1 MDKNGVSLIG
11 NEDMDNIKVW
21 VSNTTPI
28 PVTFSESGSKESKK
42 KSRILPG
49 INASTF
55 ASLTTL
61 EDIIP
66 NGFML
71 LHNDLQLLIEKLS
84 KSKGGGFGT
93 ALSAGTIGGVVGSAA
108 SGLISGLF
116 SGLGDKSKDHLAQI
130 ADELNM
136 DLTADDFRGIP
147 EVEQVQKESFINYL
161 KVYYME
167 QTASMAGKA
176 VGSFA
181 SSAVTTFIEDT
192 LGKLWSVFDK
202 DKEPELPGK
211 LESIAIELDKDLTLE
226 YVSSDSELM
235 EQVRTEQ
242 KKAVLNYIKLYYA
255 EQVAGMAGE
264 TAGSFIGGIFKGAFS
279 GLIEGTIGTL
289 VNIFTGKKEEP
300 ESLAKIAEELTSQ
313 IKASDYVSN
322 EEVLEVQKNAVVNY
336 LKVYYAAQ
344 VSELATDTIGSTI
357 SGAISSTITGLI
369 TGVID
374 GVFGIFGG
382 DDKEQSSK
390 LGEIAE
396 ELTANMKSSDY
407 INDDEVKAAQK
418 SAVVSYLKLYYA
430 SQVAEL
436 GAEGAGTT
444 IGTAIST
451 TITTAAKGIINGIFS
466 IFGGEKEAESSV
478 QTSKLQSIVRIL
490 DNNLKA
496 EDYVDDSAILDI
508 QKQAIISYVKLYYDL
523 QIEELENDNKNW
535 LGDALGK
542 LGEGIGNFFSGLF
555 DKKES
560 SPFMNAIQDI
570 INIDSSKFKNMPEI
584 DSVIKN
590 HLIEA
595 VSAVLDEQ
603 NEAILDWFSGDVDGD
618 TEDALNKFRKA
629 YNAAFTS
636 SIGSIDMSNLFES
649 GQSNRDSNISSIK
662 DKITYTNIKLQNILN
677 AVNELNSKLPAV
689 TVVPVPTSSQNED
702 LDLLEG

>member
-71 LHNDLQLLIEKLS
+71 LHNDLQLIIENLS

-93 ALSAGTIGGVVGSAA
+93 ALSAGAIGGVVGSAA

-116 SGLGDKSKDHLAQI
+116 SGLGDKSKDRLAQI
-130 ADELNM
+130 AEELNM

-147 EVEQVQKESFINYL
+147 EVERVQKESFINYL
-161 KVYYME
+161 KMYYME
-167 QTASMAGKA
+167 QIAAMAGQA

-181 SSAVTTFIEDT
+181 SSAVITFFEDT
-192 LGKLWSVFDK
+192 LNALFGAFNK

-242 KKAVLNYIKLYYA
+242 KKAVLNYIKVYYA
-255 EQVAGMAGE
+255 EQVAGMAGK
-264 TAGSFIGGIFKGAFS
+264 TAGSFVGGIFS

-289 VNIFTGKKEEP
+289 VNIFTGRKEEAT
-300 ESLAKIAEELTSQ
+300 SLAKIAEELTNS
-313 IKASDYVSN
+313 INVSDYASN
-322 EEVLEVQKNAVVNY
+322 EEVLEVQKNAIVNY

-344 VSELATDTIGSTI
+344 ISELTTDTIGSTI
-357 SGAISSTITGLI
+357 SGALSSTITGLI
-369 TGVID
+369 SGVIG
-374 GVFGIFGG
+374 GVFGIFTGN
-382 DDKEQSSK
+382 DKEQSSK

-407 INDDEVKAAQK
+407 INDDGVKEAQRN
-418 SAVVSYLKLYYA
+418 AVVSYLKVYYA

-436 GAEGAGTT
+436 GAEGVGST

-466 IFGGEKEAESSV
+466 IFGGEKEAESST
-478 QTSKLQSIVRIL
+478 QTSKLQDIVKDL

-523 QIEELENDNKNW
+523 QIDELENDNKNW

-542 LGEGIGNFFSGLF
+542 LGEGIGNFFSSLF
-555 DKKES
+555 GKKES
-560 SPFMNAIQDI
+560 SPFMNAVQDI

-584 DSVIKN
+584 DSVIKD

-595 VSAVLDEQ
+595 VSAVLNEQ
-603 NEAILDWFSGDVDGD
+603 NDAILNWFSGDVDEG
-618 TEDALNKFRKA
+618 TKNSLKGFRKA

-636 SIGSIDMSNLFES
+636 SVGSIDMSNLFGG
-649 GQSNRDSNISSIK
+649 GQSNKDSNVISIK
-662 DKITYTNIKLQNILN
+662 DKVTTINIRLLNILN
-677 AVNELNSKLPAV
+677 AINELNAKLPAV
-689 TVVPVPTSSQNED
+689 TVVPVPAGSQNED

>member
-28 PVTFSESGSKESKK
+28 PVTFSDSGSKESKK

-71 LHNDLQLLIEKLS
+71 LHNDLQLLIENLS

-93 ALSAGTIGGVVGSAA
+93 ALSAGAIGGVVGSAA

-116 SGLGDKSKDHLAQI
+116 SGLGDKSKDRLAQI
-130 ADELNM
+130 AEELNM

-161 KVYYME
+161 KMYYME
-167 QTASMAGKA
+167 QIVAMAGQA

-181 SSAVTTFIEDT
+181 SSAVITFFEDT
-192 LGKLWSVFDK
+192 LNALFGAFNK

-242 KKAVLNYIKLYYA
+242 KKAVLNYIKVYYA
-255 EQVAGMAGE
+255 EQVAGMAGK
-264 TAGSFIGGIFKGAFS
+264 TAGSFVGGIFS

-289 VNIFTGKKEEP
+289 VNIFTGRKEEP
-300 ESLAKIAEELTSQ
+300 ESLAKIAEELTNS
-313 IKASDYVSN
+313 IKVSDYVSN
-322 EEVLEVQKNAVVNY
+322 EEVLEVQKNAIVNY

-344 VSELATDTIGSTI
+344 IAELTTDTIGSTI
-357 SGAISSTITGLI
+357 SGALSSTITGLI
-369 TGVID
+369 SGVIG
-374 GVFGIFGG
+374 GVFGIFAGN
-382 DDKEQSSK
+382 DKEQSSK

-407 INDDEVKAAQK
+407 INDDEVKEAQRN
-418 SAVVSYLKLYYA
+418 AVVSYLKVYYA

-436 GAEGAGTT
+436 GAEGVGTT

-451 TITTAAKGIINGIFS
+451 TITTAAKGIISGIFS
-466 IFGGEKEAESSV
+466 IFGGEKEAESST
-478 QTSKLQSIVRIL
+478 QTSKLQDIVKSL

-496 EDYVDDSAILDI
+496 EDYADDSAILDI

-523 QIEELENDNKNW
+523 QIDELENDNKNW

-555 DKKES
+555 GKKES
-560 SPFMNAIQDI
+560 SPFMNAVQDI

-584 DSVIKN
+584 DSVIKD

-595 VSAVLDEQ
+595 VSAVLNEQ
-603 NEAILDWFSGDVDGD
+603 NEAILNWFSGDVDESTKD
-618 TEDALNKFRKA
+618 SLKDFRKA

-636 SIGSIDMSNLFES
+636 SVGSIDMSNLF
-649 GQSNRDSNISSIK
+649 GGAQSNKDSNVSSIK
-662 DKITYTNIKLQNILN
+662 DKVTTINIRLLNILN
-677 AVNELNSKLPAV
+677 AINELNAKLPAV
-689 TVVPVPTSSQNED
+689 TVVPVPASSQNED

>member
-28 PVTFSESGSKESKK
+28 PVTFSDSGSKESKK

-71 LHNDLQLLIEKLS
+71 LHNDLQLLIENLS

-93 ALSAGTIGGVVGSAA
+93 ALSAGAIGGVVGSAA

-161 KVYYME
+161 KMYYME
-167 QTASMAGKA
+167 QIAAMAGQA

-181 SSAVTTFIEDT
+181 SSAVITFFEDT
-192 LGKLWSVFDK
+192 LNALFGAFNK

-242 KKAVLNYIKLYYA
+242 KKAVLNYIKVYYA
-255 EQVAGMAGE
+255 EQVAGMAGK
-264 TAGSFIGGIFKGAFS
+264 TAGSFVGGIFS

-289 VNIFTGKKEEP
+289 VDIFTGRKEEAT
-300 ESLAKIAEELTSQ
+300 SLAKIAEELTNS
-313 IKASDYVSN
+313 IKVSDYASN
-322 EEVLEVQKNAVVNY
+322 EEVLEVQKNAIVNY

-344 VSELATDTIGSTI
+344 ISELTADTIGSTI
-357 SGAISSTITGLI
+357 SGALSSTITGLI
-369 TGVID
+369 SGVIG
-374 GVFGIFGG
+374 GVFGIFAGN
-382 DDKEQSSK
+382 DKEQSSK

-407 INDDEVKAAQK
+407 INDDGVKEAQRN
-418 SAVVSYLKLYYA
+418 AVVSYLKVYYA

-436 GAEGAGTT
+436 GAEGVGST

-466 IFGGEKEAESSV
+466 IFGGEKEAESST
-478 QTSKLQSIVRIL
+478 QTSKLQDIVKSL

-523 QIEELENDNKNW
+523 QIDELENDNKNW

-555 DKKES
+555 GKKES
-560 SPFMNAIQDI
+560 SPFMNAVQDI

-584 DSVIKN
+584 NSVIKN

-595 VSAVLDEQ
+595 ISAVLNEQ
-603 NEAILDWFSGDVDGD
+603 NEAILNWFSGDVDESTKD
-618 TEDALNKFRKA
+618 SLKDFRKA

-636 SIGSIDMSNLFES
+636 SIGSVDMSNLFGG
-649 GQSNRDSNISSIK
+649 GQSNKDSNVISIK
-662 DKITYTNIKLQNILN
+662 DKVTTINIRLLNILN
-677 AVNELNSKLPAV
+677 AINELNAKLPAV
-689 TVVPVPTSSQNED
+689 TVVPVPAGSQNED

>member
-28 PVTFSESGSKESKK
+28 PVTFSDSGSKESKK

-71 LHNDLQLLIEKLS
+71 LHNDLQLIIENLS
-84 KSKGGGFGT
+84 KSKGVGFGT
-93 ALSAGTIGGVVGSAA
+93 ALSAGAIGGVVGSAA

-116 SGLGDKSKDHLAQI
+116 SGLGDKSKDRLAQI
-130 ADELNM
+130 AEELNM

-161 KVYYME
+161 KMYYME
-167 QTASMAGKA
+167 QIAAMAGQA

-181 SSAVTTFIEDT
+181 SSAVITFFEDT
-192 LGKLWSVFDK
+192 LNALFGAFNK

-242 KKAVLNYIKLYYA
+242 KKAVLNYIKVYYA
-255 EQVAGMAGE
+255 EQVAGMAGK
-264 TAGSFIGGIFKGAFS
+264 TAGSFVGGIFS

-289 VNIFTGKKEEP
+289 VNIFTGRKEEAT
-300 ESLAKIAEELTSQ
+300 SLAKIAEELTNSIQ
-313 IKASDYVSN
+313 VADYASN
-322 EEVLEVQKNAVVNY
+322 EEVLEVQKNAIVNY

-344 VSELATDTIGSTI
+344 ISELTTDTIGSTI
-357 SGAISSTITGLI
+357 SGALSSTITGLI
-369 TGVID
+369 SGVIG
-374 GVFGIFGG
+374 GVFGIFTGN
-382 DDKEQSSK
+382 DEEQSSK

-407 INDDEVKAAQK
+407 INDDGVKEAQRN
-418 SAVVSYLKLYYA
+418 AVVSYLKVYYA

-436 GAEGAGTT
+436 GAEGVGTT

-451 TITTAAKGIINGIFS
+451 TITTAAKGIISGIFS
-466 IFGGEKEAESSV
+466 IFGGEKEAESST
-478 QTSKLQSIVRIL
+478 QTSKLQDIVKSL

-523 QIEELENDNKNW
+523 QIDELENDNKNW

-555 DKKES
+555 GKKES
-560 SPFMNAIQDI
+560 SPFMNAVQDI

-584 DSVIKN
+584 DSVIKD

-595 VSAVLDEQ
+595 VSAVLNEQ
-603 NEAILDWFSGDVDGD
+603 NEAILNWFSGDVDEGTKNSLKD
-618 TEDALNKFRKA
+618 FRKA

-636 SIGSIDMSNLFES
+636 SVGSIDMSNLF
-649 GQSNRDSNISSIK
+649 GGAQSNKDSNVSSIK
-662 DKITYTNIKLQNILN
+662 DKVTTINIRLLNILN
-677 AVNELNSKLPAV
+677 AINELNAKLPAV
-689 TVVPVPTSSQNED
+689 TVVPVPAGSQNED

>member
-71 LHNDLQLLIEKLS
+71 LHNDLQLLIENLS

-93 ALSAGTIGGVVGSAA
+93 ALSAGAIGGVVGSAA

-116 SGLGDKSKDHLAQI
+116 SGLGDKSKDRLAQI
-130 ADELNM
+130 AEELNM

-161 KVYYME
+161 KMYYME
-167 QTASMAGKA
+167 QIAAMAGQA

-181 SSAVTTFIEDT
+181 SSAVITFFEDT
-192 LGKLWSVFDK
+192 LNALFGAFNK

-242 KKAVLNYIKLYYA
+242 KKAVLNYIKVYYA
-255 EQVAGMAGE
+255 EQVAGMAGK
-264 TAGSFIGGIFKGAFS
+264 TAGSFVGGIFS

-289 VNIFTGKKEEP
+289 VNIFTGRKEEAT
-300 ESLAKIAEELTSQ
+300 SLANIAEELTNSIQ
-313 IKASDYVSN
+313 VADYASN
-322 EEVLEVQKNAVVNY
+322 EEVLEVQKNAIVNY
-336 LKVYYAAQ
+336 LKVYYASQ
-344 VSELATDTIGSTI
+344 ISELTTDTIGSTI
-357 SGAISSTITGLI
+357 SGALSSTITGLI
-369 TGVID
+369 SGVIG
-374 GVFGIFGG
+374 GVFGIFTGN
-382 DDKEQSSK
+382 DKEQSSK

-407 INDDEVKAAQK
+407 INDDGVKEAQRN
-418 SAVVSYLKLYYA
+418 AVVSYLKVYYA

-436 GAEGAGTT
+436 GAEGVGTT

-466 IFGGEKEAESSV
+466 IFGGEKEAESST
-478 QTSKLQSIVRIL
+478 QTSKLQDIVKSL

-496 EDYVDDSAILDI
+496 EDYADDSAILDI

-523 QIEELENDNKNW
+523 QIDELENDNKNW

-555 DKKES
+555 GKKES
-560 SPFMNAIQDI
+560 SPFMNAVQDI

-584 DSVIKN
+584 DSVIKD

-595 VSAVLDEQ
+595 VSAVLNEQ
-603 NEAILDWFSGDVDGD
+603 NEAILNWFSGDVDESTKD
-618 TEDALNKFRKA
+618 SLKDFRKA

-636 SIGSIDMSNLFES
+636 SVGSIDMSNLFGG
-649 GQSNRDSNISSIK
+649 GQSNKDSNVISIK
-662 DKITYTNIKLQNILN
+662 DKVTTINIRLLNILN
-677 AVNELNSKLPAV
+677 AINELNAKLPAV
-689 TVVPVPTSSQNED
+689 TVVPVPAGSQNED

>member
-28 PVTFSESGSKESKK
+28 PVTFSDTGSKESKK

-61 EDIIP
+61 EEIIP

-71 LHNDLQLLIEKLS
+71 LHNDLQLIIENLS
-84 KSKGGGFGT
+84 KSKSGGFGT
-93 ALSAGTIGGVVGSAA
+93 ALSAGAIGGVVGSAA

-161 KVYYME
+161 KMYYME
-167 QTASMAGKA
+167 QIAAMAGQA

-181 SSAVTTFIEDT
+181 SSAVITFFEDT
-192 LGKLWSVFDK
+192 LNALFGAFNK

-242 KKAVLNYIKLYYA
+242 KKAVLNYIKVYYA
-255 EQVAGMAGE
+255 EQVAGMAGK
-264 TAGSFIGGIFKGAFS
+264 TAGSFVGGIFS

-289 VNIFTGKKEEP
+289 VNIFTGRKEEAT
-300 ESLAKIAEELTSQ
+300 SLAKIAEELTNS
-313 IKASDYVSN
+313 IKVSDYASN
-322 EEVLEVQKNAVVNY
+322 EEVLEVQKNAIVNY

-344 VSELATDTIGSTI
+344 ISELTADTIGSTI
-357 SGAISSTITGLI
+357 SGALSSTITGLI
-369 TGVID
+369 SGVIG
-374 GVFGIFGG
+374 GVFGIFAGN
-382 DDKEQSSK
+382 DKEQSSK

-407 INDDEVKAAQK
+407 INDDGVKESQRN
-418 SAVVSYLKLYYA
+418 AVVSYLKVYYA

-436 GAEGAGTT
+436 GAEGVGST

-451 TITTAAKGIINGIFS
+451 TITTAAKGIISGIFS
-466 IFGGEKEAESSV
+466 IFGGEKEAESST
-478 QTSKLQSIVRIL
+478 QTSKLQDIVKSL

-523 QIEELENDNKNW
+523 QIDELENDNKNW

-555 DKKES
+555 GKKES

-584 DSVIKN
+584 NSVIKN

-595 VSAVLDEQ
+595 ISAVLNEQ
-603 NEAILDWFSGDVDGD
+603 NEAILDWFSGDVDEGTKD
-618 TEDALNKFRKA
+618 SLKDFRKA

-636 SIGSIDMSNLFES
+636 SVGSIDMSNLF
-649 GQSNRDSNISSIK
+649 GGAQSNKDSNVISIK
-662 DKITYTNIKLQNILN
+662 DKVTTINIRLLNILN
-677 AVNELNSKLPAV
+677 AINELNAKLPAV
-689 TVVPVPTSSQNED
+689 TVVPVPAGSQNED

>member
-28 PVTFSESGSKESKK
+28 PVTFSDSGSKESKK

-71 LHNDLQLLIEKLS
+71 LHNDLQLLIENLS

-93 ALSAGTIGGVVGSAA
+93 ALSAGAIGGVVGSAA

-116 SGLGDKSKDHLAQI
+116 SGLGDKSKDRLAQI
-130 ADELNM
+130 AEELNM

-161 KVYYME
+161 KMYYME
-167 QTASMAGKA
+167 QIAAMAGQA

-181 SSAVTTFIEDT
+181 SSAVITFFEDT
-192 LGKLWSVFDK
+192 LNALFGAFNK

-235 EQVRTEQ
+235 EQVRMEQ
-242 KKAVLNYIKLYYA
+242 KKAVLNYIKVYYA
-255 EQVAGMAGE
+255 EQVAGMAGK
-264 TAGSFIGGIFKGAFS
+264 TAGSFVGGIFS

-289 VNIFTGKKEEP
+289 VNIFTGRKEEP
-300 ESLAKIAEELTSQ
+300 ESLAKIAEELTNS
-313 IKASDYVSN
+313 IKVSDYVSN
-322 EEVLEVQKNAVVNY
+322 EEVLEVQKNAIVNY

-344 VSELATDTIGSTI
+344 IAELTTDTIGSTI
-357 SGAISSTITGLI
+357 SGALSSTITGLI
-369 TGVID
+369 SGVIG
-374 GVFGIFGG
+374 GVFGIFAGN
-382 DDKEQSSK
+382 DKEQSSK

-407 INDDEVKAAQK
+407 INDDEVKEAQRN
-418 SAVVSYLKLYYA
+418 AVVSYLKVYYA

-436 GAEGAGTT
+436 GAEGVGTT

-451 TITTAAKGIINGIFS
+451 TITTAAKGIISGIFS
-466 IFGGEKEAESSV
+466 IFGGEKEAESST
-478 QTSKLQSIVRIL
+478 QTSKLQDIVKSL

-496 EDYVDDSAILDI
+496 EDYADDSAILDI

-523 QIEELENDNKNW
+523 QIDELENDNKNW

-555 DKKES
+555 GKKES
-560 SPFMNAIQDI
+560 SPFMNAVQDI

-584 DSVIKN
+584 DSVIKD

-595 VSAVLDEQ
+595 VSAVLNEQ
-603 NEAILDWFSGDVDGD
+603 NEAILNWFSGDVDESTKD
-618 TEDALNKFRKA
+618 SLKDFRKA

-636 SIGSIDMSNLFES
+636 SVGSIDMSNLF
-649 GQSNRDSNISSIK
+649 GGAQSNKDSNVSSIK
-662 DKITYTNIKLQNILN
+662 DKVTTINIRLLNILN
-677 AVNELNSKLPAV
+677 AINELNAKLPAV
-689 TVVPVPTSSQNED
+689 TVVPVPASSQNED

>member
-28 PVTFSESGSKESKK
+28 PVTFSDSGSKESKK

-71 LHNDLQLLIEKLS
+71 LHNDLQLIIENLS
-84 KSKGGGFGT
+84 KSKSGGFGT
-93 ALSAGTIGGVVGSAA
+93 ALSAGAIGGVVGSAA

-161 KVYYME
+161 KMYYME
-167 QTASMAGKA
+167 QIATMAGQA

-181 SSAVTTFIEDT
+181 SSAVITFFEDT
-192 LGKLWSVFDK
+192 LNALFGAFNK

-242 KKAVLNYIKLYYA
+242 KKAVLNYIKVYYA
-255 EQVAGMAGE
+255 EQVAGMAGK
-264 TAGSFIGGIFKGAFS
+264 TVGSFVGGIFS

-289 VNIFTGKKEEP
+289 VNIFTGRKEEAT
-300 ESLAKIAEELTSQ
+300 SLAKIAEELTNSIQ
-313 IKASDYVSN
+313 VADYASN
-322 EEVLEVQKNAVVNY
+322 EEVLEVQKNAIVNY

-344 VSELATDTIGSTI
+344 IAELTTDTIGSTI
-357 SGAISSTITGLI
+357 SGALSSTITGLI
-369 TGVID
+369 SGVIG
-374 GVFGIFGG
+374 GVFGIFAGN
-382 DDKEQSSK
+382 DKEQSSK

-407 INDDEVKAAQK
+407 INDDGVKEAQRN
-418 SAVVSYLKLYYA
+418 AVVSYLKVYYA

-436 GAEGAGTT
+436 GAEGVGTT

-466 IFGGEKEAESSV
+466 IFGGEKEAESST
-478 QTSKLQSIVRIL
+478 QTSKLQDIVKSL

-496 EDYVDDSAILDI
+496 ENYADDSAILDI

-523 QIEELENDNKNW
+523 QIDELENDNKNW

-555 DKKES
+555 GKKES
-560 SPFMNAIQDI
+560 SPFMNAVQDI

-595 VSAVLDEQ
+595 ISAVLNEQ
-603 NEAILDWFSGDVDGD
+603 NEAILNWFSGDVDNG
-618 TEDALNKFRKA
+618 TKDALKDFRKA

-636 SIGSIDMSNLFES
+636 SVGSIDMSNLF
-649 GQSNRDSNISSIK
+649 GGAQSNKDSNVSSIK
-662 DKITYTNIKLQNILN
+662 DKVTTINIRLLNILN
-677 AVNELNSKLPAV
+677 AINELNAKLPAV
-689 TVVPVPTSSQNED
+689 TVVPVPAGSQNED

>member
-28 PVTFSESGSKESKK
+28 PVTFSDSGSKESKK

-71 LHNDLQLLIEKLS
+71 LHNDLQLLIENLS

-93 ALSAGTIGGVVGSAA
+93 ALSAGAIGGVVGSAA

-161 KVYYME
+161 KMYYME
-167 QTASMAGKA
+167 QIAAMAGQA

-181 SSAVTTFIEDT
+181 SSAVITFFEDT
-192 LGKLWSVFDK
+192 LNALFGAFNK

-242 KKAVLNYIKLYYA
+242 KKAVLNYIKVYYA
-255 EQVAGMAGE
+255 EQVAGMAGK
-264 TAGSFIGGIFKGAFS
+264 TAGSFVGGIFS

-289 VNIFTGKKEEP
+289 VDIFTGRKEEAT
-300 ESLAKIAEELTSQ
+300 SLAKIAEELTNS
-313 IKASDYVSN
+313 IKVSDYVSN
-322 EEVLEVQKNAVVNY
+322 EEVLEVQKNAIVNY

-344 VSELATDTIGSTI
+344 ISELTTDTIGSTI
-357 SGAISSTITGLI
+357 SGALSSTITGLI
-369 TGVID
+369 SGVIG
-374 GVFGIFGG
+374 GVFGIFTGN
-382 DDKEQSSK
+382 DKEQSSK

-396 ELTANMKSSDY
+396 ELTVNMKSSDY
-407 INDDEVKAAQK
+407 IDDDEVKEAQRN
-418 SAVVSYLKLYYA
+418 AVVSYLKVYYA

-436 GAEGAGTT
+436 GAEGVGST

-466 IFGGEKEAESSV
+466 IFGGEKEAESST
-478 QTSKLQSIVRIL
+478 QTSKLQDIVKSL

-496 EDYVDDSAILDI
+496 EDYADDSAILDI

-523 QIEELENDNKNW
+523 QIDELENDNKNW

-555 DKKES
+555 GKKES
-560 SPFMNAIQDI
+560 SPFMNAVQDI

-584 DSVIKN
+584 DSVIKD

-595 VSAVLDEQ
+595 ISAVLNEQ
-603 NEAILDWFSGDVDGD
+603 NEAILNWFSGDVDEGTKNSLKD
-618 TEDALNKFRKA
+618 FRKA

-636 SIGSIDMSNLFES
+636 SVGSIDMSNLF
-649 GQSNRDSNISSIK
+649 GGAQSNKDSNVISIK
-662 DKITYTNIKLQNILN
+662 DKVTTINIRLLNILN
-677 AVNELNSKLPAV
+677 AINELNAKLPAV
-689 TVVPVPTSSQNED
+689 TVVPVPAGSQNED

>member
-28 PVTFSESGSKESKK
+28 PVTFSDSGSKESKK

-71 LHNDLQLLIEKLS
+71 LHNDLQLIIENLS
-84 KSKGGGFGT
+84 KSKSGGFGT
-93 ALSAGTIGGVVGSAA
+93 ALSAGAIGGVVGSAA

-161 KVYYME
+161 KMYYME
-167 QTASMAGKA
+167 QIAAMAGQA

-181 SSAVTTFIEDT
+181 SSAVITFFEDT
-192 LGKLWSVFDK
+192 LNALFGAFNK

-235 EQVRTEQ
+235 EQVRAEQ
-242 KKAVLNYIKLYYA
+242 KKAVLNYIKVYYA
-255 EQVAGMAGE
+255 EQVAGMAGK
-264 TAGSFIGGIFKGAFS
+264 TAGSFVGGIFS

-289 VNIFTGKKEEP
+289 VNIFTGRKEEAT
-300 ESLAKIAEELTSQ
+300 SLAKIAEELTNSIQ
-313 IKASDYVSN
+313 VSDYASN
-322 EEVLEVQKNAVVNY
+322 EEVLEVQKNAIVNY

-344 VSELATDTIGSTI
+344 ISELTTDTIGSTI
-357 SGAISSTITGLI
+357 SGALSSTITGLI
-369 TGVID
+369 SGVIG
-374 GVFGIFGG
+374 GVFGIFTGN
-382 DDKEQSSK
+382 DEEQSSK

-396 ELTANMKSSDY
+396 ELTANMTSSDY
-407 INDDEVKAAQK
+407 INDDEVKEAQRN
-418 SAVVSYLKLYYA
+418 AVVSYLKVYYA

-436 GAEGAGTT
+436 GAEGVGST

-466 IFGGEKEAESSV
+466 IFGGEKEAESST
-478 QTSKLQSIVRIL
+478 QTSKLQDIVKSL

-496 EDYVDDSAILDI
+496 EDYADDSAILDI

-523 QIEELENDNKNW
+523 QIDELENDNKNW

-555 DKKES
+555 GKKES

-595 VSAVLDEQ
+595 ISAVLNEQ
-603 NEAILDWFSGDVDGD
+603 NEAILNWFSGDVDNG
-618 TEDALNKFRKA
+618 TKDALKDFRKA

-636 SIGSIDMSNLFES
+636 SVGSIDMSNLF
-649 GQSNRDSNISSIK
+649 GGAQSNKDSNVSSIK
-662 DKITYTNIKLQNILN
+662 DKVTTINIRLLNILN
-677 AVNELNSKLPAV
+677 AINELNAKLPAV
-689 TVVPVPTSSQNED
+689 TVVPVPAGSQNED

>member
-28 PVTFSESGSKESKK
+28 PVTFSDSGSKESKK

-71 LHNDLQLLIEKLS
+71 LHNDLQLIIENLS
-84 KSKGGGFGT
+84 KSKSGGFGT
-93 ALSAGTIGGVVGSAA
+93 ALSAGAIGGVVGSAA

-161 KVYYME
+161 KMYYME
-167 QTASMAGKA
+167 QIAAMAGQA

-181 SSAVTTFIEDT
+181 SSAVITFFEDT
-192 LGKLWSVFDK
+192 LNALFGAFNK

-242 KKAVLNYIKLYYA
+242 KKAVLNYIKVYYA
-255 EQVAGMAGE
+255 EQVAGMAGK
-264 TAGSFIGGIFKGAFS
+264 TVGSFVGGIFS

-289 VNIFTGKKEEP
+289 VNIFTGRKEEAT
-300 ESLAKIAEELTSQ
+300 SLAKIAEELTNSIQ
-313 IKASDYVSN
+313 VADYASN
-322 EEVLEVQKNAVVNY
+322 EEVLEVQKNAIVNY

-344 VSELATDTIGSTI
+344 IAELTTDTIGSTI
-357 SGAISSTITGLI
+357 SGALSSTITGLI
-369 TGVID
+369 SGVIG
-374 GVFGIFGG
+374 GVFGIFAGN
-382 DDKEQSSK
+382 DKEQSSK

-407 INDDEVKAAQK
+407 INDDGVKEAQRN
-418 SAVVSYLKLYYA
+418 AVVSYLKVYYA

-436 GAEGAGTT
+436 GAEGVGTT

-466 IFGGEKEAESSV
+466 IFGGEKEAESST
-478 QTSKLQSIVRIL
+478 QTSKLQDIVKSL

-496 EDYVDDSAILDI
+496 EDYADDSAILDI

-523 QIEELENDNKNW
+523 QIDELENDNKNW

-555 DKKES
+555 GKKES
-560 SPFMNAIQDI
+560 SPFMNAVQDI

-595 VSAVLDEQ
+595 ISAVLNEQ
-603 NEAILDWFSGDVDGD
+603 NEAILNWFSGDADNG
-618 TEDALNKFRKA
+618 TKDALKDFRKA

-636 SIGSIDMSNLFES
+636 SVGSIDMSNLF
-649 GQSNRDSNISSIK
+649 GGAQSNKDSNVSSIK
-662 DKITYTNIKLQNILN
+662 DKVTTINIRLLNILN
-677 AVNELNSKLPAV
+677 AINELNAKLPAV
-689 TVVPVPTSSQNED
+689 TVVPVPAGSQNED

>member
-61 EDIIP
+61 EEIIP

-71 LHNDLQLLIEKLS
+71 LHNDLQLLIENLS

-93 ALSAGTIGGVVGSAA
+93 ALSAGAIGGVVGSAA

-116 SGLGDKSKDHLAQI
+116 SGLGDKSKDRLAQI
-130 ADELNM
+130 AEELNM

-161 KVYYME
+161 KMYYME
-167 QTASMAGKA
+167 QIAAMAGQA

-181 SSAVTTFIEDT
+181 SSAVITFFEDT
-192 LGKLWSVFDK
+192 LNALFGAFNK

-242 KKAVLNYIKLYYA
+242 KKAVLNYIKVYYA
-255 EQVAGMAGE
+255 EQVAGMAGK
-264 TAGSFIGGIFKGAFS
+264 TAGSFVGGIFS

-289 VNIFTGKKEEP
+289 VNIFTGRKEEAT
-300 ESLAKIAEELTSQ
+300 SLANIAEELTNSIQ
-313 IKASDYVSN
+313 VADYASN
-322 EEVLEVQKNAVVNY
+322 EEVLEVQKNAIVNY
-336 LKVYYAAQ
+336 LKVYYASQ
-344 VSELATDTIGSTI
+344 ISELTTDTIGSTI
-357 SGAISSTITGLI
+357 SGALSSTITGLI
-369 TGVID
+369 SGVIG
-374 GVFGIFGG
+374 GVFGIFTGN
-382 DDKEQSSK
+382 DKEQSSK

-396 ELTANMKSSDY
+396 ELTANVKSSDY
-407 INDDEVKAAQK
+407 INDDGVKEAQRN
-418 SAVVSYLKLYYA
+418 AVVSYLKVYYA

-436 GAEGAGTT
+436 GAEGVGTT

-466 IFGGEKEAESSV
+466 IFGGEKEAESST
-478 QTSKLQSIVRIL
+478 QTSKLQDIVKSL

-523 QIEELENDNKNW
+523 QIDELENDNKNW

-555 DKKES
+555 GKKES
-560 SPFMNAIQDI
+560 SPFMNAVQDI

-590 HLIEA
+590 HLIKA
-595 VSAVLDEQ
+595 ISVVLNEQ
-603 NEAILDWFSGDVDGD
+603 NEAILNWFSGDVDEG
-618 TEDALNKFRKA
+618 TKDALKDFRKA

-636 SIGSIDMSNLFES
+636 SVGSIDMSNLF
-649 GQSNRDSNISSIK
+649 GGAQSNKDSNVSSIK
-662 DKITYTNIKLQNILN
+662 DKVTTINIRLLNILN
-677 AVNELNSKLPAV
+677 AINELNAKLPAV
-689 TVVPVPTSSQNED
+689 TVVPVPAGSQNED

>member
-28 PVTFSESGSKESKK
+28 PVTFSDSGSKESKK

-55 ASLTTL
+55 ASLTAL

-71 LHNDLQLLIEKLS
+71 LHNDLQLIIENLS

-93 ALSAGTIGGVVGSAA
+93 ALSAGAIGGVVGSAA

-116 SGLGDKSKDHLAQI
+116 SGLGDKSKDRLAQI
-130 ADELNM
+130 AEELNM

-161 KVYYME
+161 KMYYME
-167 QTASMAGKA
+167 QIAAMAGQA

-181 SSAVTTFIEDT
+181 SSAVITFFEDT
-192 LGKLWSVFDK
+192 LNALFGAFNK

-242 KKAVLNYIKLYYA
+242 KKAVLNYIKVYYA
-255 EQVAGMAGE
+255 EQVAGMAGK
-264 TAGSFIGGIFKGAFS
+264 TAGSFVGGIFS

-289 VNIFTGKKEEP
+289 VNIFTGRKEEAT
-300 ESLAKIAEELTSQ
+300 SLAKIAEELTNSIQ
-313 IKASDYVSN
+313 VADYASN
-322 EEVLEVQKNAVVNY
+322 EEVLEVQKNAIVNY

-344 VSELATDTIGSTI
+344 ISELTTDTIGSTI
-357 SGAISSTITGLI
+357 SGALSSTITGLI
-369 TGVID
+369 SGVIG
-374 GVFGIFGG
+374 GVFGIFASN
-382 DDKEQSSK
+382 DKEQSSK

-407 INDDEVKAAQK
+407 INDDGVKEAQRN
-418 SAVVSYLKLYYA
+418 AVVSYLKVYYA

-436 GAEGAGTT
+436 GAEGVGTT

-451 TITTAAKGIINGIFS
+451 TITTAAKGIISGIFS
-466 IFGGEKEAESSV
+466 IFGGEKEAESST
-478 QTSKLQSIVRIL
+478 QTSKLQDIVKSL

-523 QIEELENDNKNW
+523 QIDELENDNKNW

-555 DKKES
+555 GKKES
-560 SPFMNAIQDI
+560 SPFMNAVQDI

-584 DSVIKN
+584 DSVIKD

-595 VSAVLDEQ
+595 VSAVLNEQ
-603 NEAILDWFSGDVDGD
+603 NEAILNWFSGDVDEGTKNSLKD
-618 TEDALNKFRKA
+618 FRKA

-636 SIGSIDMSNLFES
+636 SVGSIDMSNLF
-649 GQSNRDSNISSIK
+649 GGAQSNKDSNVSSIK
-662 DKITYTNIKLQNILN
+662 DKVTTINIRLLNILN
-677 AVNELNSKLPAV
+677 AINELNAKLPAV
-689 TVVPVPTSSQNED
+689 TVVPVPTGSQNED

>member
-71 LHNDLQLLIEKLS
+71 LHNDLQLIIENLS
-84 KSKGGGFGT
+84 KSKSGGFGT
-93 ALSAGTIGGVVGSAA
+93 TLSAGAIGGVVGSAA

-161 KVYYME
+161 KMYYME
-167 QTASMAGKA
+167 QIAAMAGQA

-181 SSAVTTFIEDT
+181 SSAVITFFEDT
-192 LGKLWSVFDK
+192 LNALFGAFNKG
-202 DKEPELPGK
+202 KEPELPGK

-235 EQVRTEQ
+235 EQVRAEQ
-242 KKAVLNYIKLYYA
+242 KKAVLNYIKVYYA
-255 EQVAGMAGE
+255 EQVAGMAGK
-264 TAGSFIGGIFKGAFS
+264 TAGSFVGGIFS

-289 VNIFTGKKEEP
+289 VNIFTGRKEEAT
-300 ESLAKIAEELTSQ
+300 SLAKIAEELTNSIQ
-313 IKASDYVSN
+313 VADYASN
-322 EEVLEVQKNAVVNY
+322 EEVLEVQKNAIVNY
-336 LKVYYAAQ
+336 LKVYYASQ
-344 VSELATDTIGSTI
+344 ISELTTDTIGSTI
-357 SGAISSTITGLI
+357 SGALSSTITGLI
-369 TGVID
+369 SGVIG
-374 GVFGIFGG
+374 GVFGIFTGN
-382 DDKEQSSK
+382 DKEQSSK

-407 INDDEVKAAQK
+407 INDDGVKEAQRNAA
-418 SAVVSYLKLYYA
+418 VSYLKVYYA
-430 SQVAEL
+430 SQVTEL
-436 GAEGAGTT
+436 GAEGVGST

-451 TITTAAKGIINGIFS
+451 TITTAAKGIISGIFS
-466 IFGGEKEAESSV
+466 IFGGEKEAESST
-478 QTSKLQSIVRIL
+478 QTSKLQDIVKSL

-496 EDYVDDSAILDI
+496 EDYADDSAILDI

-523 QIEELENDNKNW
+523 QIDELENDNKNW

-555 DKKES
+555 GKKES
-560 SPFMNAIQDI
+560 SPFMNAVQDI

-584 DSVIKN
+584 DSVIKD

-595 VSAVLDEQ
+595 VSAVLNEQ
-603 NEAILDWFSGDVDGD
+603 NDAILNWFSGDVDEG
-618 TEDALNKFRKA
+618 TKNSLKGFRKA

-636 SIGSIDMSNLFES
+636 SVGSIDMSNLF
-649 GQSNRDSNISSIK
+649 GGAQSNKDSNVSSIK
-662 DKITYTNIKLQNILN
+662 DKVTTINIRLLNILN
-677 AVNELNSKLPAV
+677 AINELNAKLPAV
-689 TVVPVPTSSQNED
+689 TVVPVPAGSQNED

>member
-11 NEDMDNIKVW
+11 NEDIDNIKVW

-71 LHNDLQLLIEKLS
+71 LHNDLQLIIENLS
-84 KSKGGGFGT
+84 KSKSGGFGT
-93 ALSAGTIGGVVGSAA
+93 TLSAGAIGGVVGSAA

-130 ADELNM
+130 AEELNM

-161 KVYYME
+161 KMYYME
-167 QTASMAGKA
+167 QIAAMAGQA

-181 SSAVTTFIEDT
+181 SSAVITFFKDT
-192 LGKLWSVFDK
+192 LNALFGTFNK

-242 KKAVLNYIKLYYA
+242 KKAVLNYIKVYYA
-255 EQVAGMAGE
+255 EQVAGMAGK
-264 TAGSFIGGIFKGAFS
+264 TAGSFVGGIFS

-289 VNIFTGKKEEP
+289 VNIFTGRKEEP
-300 ESLAKIAEELTSQ
+300 ESLAKIAEELTNS
-313 IKASDYVSN
+313 IKVSDYVSN
-322 EEVLEVQKNAVVNY
+322 EEVLEVQKNAIVNY

-344 VSELATDTIGSTI
+344 IAELTTDTIGSTI
-357 SGAISSTITGLI
+357 SGALSSTITGLI
-369 TGVID
+369 SGVIG
-374 GVFGIFGG
+374 GVFGIFAGN
-382 DDKEQSSK
+382 DKEQSSK

-407 INDDEVKAAQK
+407 INDDEVKEAQRN
-418 SAVVSYLKLYYA
+418 AVVSYLKVYYA

-436 GAEGAGTT
+436 GAEGVGTT

-451 TITTAAKGIINGIFS
+451 TITTAAKGIISGIFS
-466 IFGGEKEAESSV
+466 IFGGEKEAESST
-478 QTSKLQSIVRIL
+478 QTSKLQDIVKSL

-496 EDYVDDSAILDI
+496 GDYVDDSAILDI

-523 QIEELENDNKNW
+523 QIDELENDNKNW

-555 DKKES
+555 GKKES
-560 SPFMNAIQDI
+560 SPFMNAVQDI

-595 VSAVLDEQ
+595 ISAVLNEQ
-603 NEAILDWFSGDVDGD
+603 NEAILNWFSGDVDNG
-618 TEDALNKFRKA
+618 TKDALKDFRKA

-636 SIGSIDMSNLFES
+636 SVGSIDMSNLF
-649 GQSNRDSNISSIK
+649 GGAQSNKDSNVSSIK
-662 DKITYTNIKLQNILN
+662 DKVTTINIRLLNILN
-677 AVNELNSKLPAV
+677 AINELNAKLPAV
-689 TVVPVPTSSQNED
+689 TVVPVPAGSQNED

>member
-28 PVTFSESGSKESKK
+28 PVTFSDSGSKESKK

-71 LHNDLQLLIEKLS
+71 LHNDLQLLIENLS

-93 ALSAGTIGGVVGSAA
+93 ALSAGAIGGVVGSAA

-116 SGLGDKSKDHLAQI
+116 SGLGDKSKDRLAQI
-130 ADELNM
+130 AEELNM

-161 KVYYME
+161 KMYYME
-167 QTASMAGKA
+167 QIAAMAGQA

-181 SSAVTTFIEDT
+181 SSAVITFFEDT
-192 LGKLWSVFDK
+192 LNALFGAFNK

-242 KKAVLNYIKLYYA
+242 KKAVLNYIKVYYA
-255 EQVAGMAGE
+255 EQVAGMAGK
-264 TAGSFIGGIFKGAFS
+264 TAGSFVGGIFS

-289 VNIFTGKKEEP
+289 VNIFTGRKEEP
-300 ESLAKIAEELTSQ
+300 ESLAKIAEELTNS
-313 IKASDYVSN
+313 IKVSDYVSN
-322 EEVLEVQKNAVVNY
+322 EEVLEVQKNAIVNY

-344 VSELATDTIGSTI
+344 IAELTTDTIGSTI
-357 SGAISSTITGLI
+357 SGALSSTITGLI
-369 TGVID
+369 SGVIG
-374 GVFGIFGG
+374 GVFGIFAGN
-382 DDKEQSSK
+382 DKEQSSK

-407 INDDEVKAAQK
+407 INDDEVKEAQRN
-418 SAVVSYLKLYYA
+418 AVVSYLKVYYA

-436 GAEGAGTT
+436 GAEGVGTT

-451 TITTAAKGIINGIFS
+451 TITTAAKGIISGIFS
-466 IFGGEKEAESSV
+466 IFGGEKEAESST
-478 QTSKLQSIVRIL
+478 QTSKLQDIVKSL

-496 EDYVDDSAILDI
+496 GDYVDDSAILDI

-523 QIEELENDNKNW
+523 QIDELENDNKNW

-555 DKKES
+555 GKKES
-560 SPFMNAIQDI
+560 SPFMNAVQDI

-595 VSAVLDEQ
+595 ISAVLNEQ
-603 NEAILDWFSGDVDGD
+603 NEAILNWFSGDVDNG
-618 TEDALNKFRKA
+618 TKDALKDFRKA

-636 SIGSIDMSNLFES
+636 SVGSIDMSNLF
-649 GQSNRDSNISSIK
+649 GGAQSNKDSNVSSIK
-662 DKITYTNIKLQNILN
+662 DKVTTINIRLLNILN
-677 AVNELNSKLPAV
+677 AINELNAKLPAV
-689 TVVPVPTSSQNED
+689 TVVPVPAGSQNED

>member
-71 LHNDLQLLIEKLS
+71 LHNDLQLLIENLS

-93 ALSAGTIGGVVGSAA
+93 ALSAGAIGGVVGSAA

-161 KVYYME
+161 KMYYME
-167 QTASMAGKA
+167 QIAAMAGQA

-181 SSAVTTFIEDT
+181 SSAVITFFEDT
-192 LGKLWSVFDK
+192 LNALFGAFSK

-242 KKAVLNYIKLYYA
+242 KKAVLNYIKVYYA
-255 EQVAGMAGE
+255 EQVAGMAGK
-264 TAGSFIGGIFKGAFS
+264 TAGSFVGGIFS

-289 VNIFTGKKEEP
+289 VNIFTGRKEEAT
-300 ESLAKIAEELTSQ
+300 SLAKIAEELTNS
-313 IKASDYVSN
+313 IKVSDYASN
-322 EEVLEVQKNAVVNY
+322 EEVLEVQKNAIVNY

-344 VSELATDTIGSTI
+344 ISELTTDTIGSTI
-357 SGAISSTITGLI
+357 SGALSSTITGLI
-369 TGVID
+369 SGVIG
-374 GVFGIFGG
+374 GVFGIFTGN
-382 DDKEQSSK
+382 DKEQSSK

-396 ELTANMKSSDY
+396 DLTANMKSSDY
-407 INDDEVKAAQK
+407 INDDEVKEAQRN
-418 SAVVSYLKLYYA
+418 AVVSYLKVYYA

-436 GAEGAGTT
+436 GAEGVGST

-466 IFGGEKEAESSV
+466 IFGGEKEAESST
-478 QTSKLQSIVRIL
+478 QTSKLQDIVKSL

-496 EDYVDDSAILDI
+496 EDYADDSAILDI

-523 QIEELENDNKNW
+523 QIDELENDNKNW

-555 DKKES
+555 GKKES
-560 SPFMNAIQDI
+560 SPFMNAVQDI

-584 DSVIKN
+584 DSVIKD

-595 VSAVLDEQ
+595 ISAVLNEQ
-603 NEAILDWFSGDVDGD
+603 NEAILNWFSGDVDEGTKNSLKD
-618 TEDALNKFRKA
+618 FRKA

-636 SIGSIDMSNLFES
+636 SVGSIDMSNLF
-649 GQSNRDSNISSIK
+649 GGAQSNKDSNVISIK
-662 DKITYTNIKLQNILN
+662 DKVTTINIRLLNILN
-677 AVNELNSKLPAV
+677 AINELNAKLPAV
-689 TVVPVPTSSQNED
+689 TVVPVPAGSQNED

>member
-71 LHNDLQLLIEKLS
+71 LHNDLQLIIENLS
-84 KSKGGGFGT
+84 KSKSGGFGT
-93 ALSAGTIGGVVGSAA
+93 ALSAGAIGGVVGSAA

-161 KVYYME
+161 KMYYME
-167 QTASMAGKA
+167 QIAAMAGQA

-181 SSAVTTFIEDT
+181 SSAVITFFEDT
-192 LGKLWSVFDK
+192 LNALFGAFNK

-242 KKAVLNYIKLYYA
+242 KKAVLNYIKVYYA
-255 EQVAGMAGE
+255 EQVAGMTGK
-264 TAGSFIGGIFKGAFS
+264 TVGSFVGGIFS

-289 VNIFTGKKEEP
+289 VNIFTGRKEEAT
-300 ESLAKIAEELTSQ
+300 SLAKIAEELTNSIQ
-313 IKASDYVSN
+313 VADYASN
-322 EEVLEVQKNAVVNY
+322 EEVLEVQKNAIVNY

-344 VSELATDTIGSTI
+344 IAELTTDTIGSTI
-357 SGAISSTITGLI
+357 SGALSSTITGLI
-369 TGVID
+369 SGVIG
-374 GVFGIFGG
+374 GVFGIFAGN
-382 DDKEQSSK
+382 DKEQSSK

-407 INDDEVKAAQK
+407 INDDGVKEAQRN
-418 SAVVSYLKLYYA
+418 AVVSYLKVYYA

-436 GAEGAGTT
+436 GAEGVGTT

-466 IFGGEKEAESSV
+466 IFGGEKEAESST
-478 QTSKLQSIVRIL
+478 QTSKLQDIVKSL

-496 EDYVDDSAILDI
+496 EDYADDSAILDI

-523 QIEELENDNKNW
+523 QIDELENDNKNW

-555 DKKES
+555 GKKES
-560 SPFMNAIQDI
+560 SPFMNAVQDI

-595 VSAVLDEQ
+595 ISAVLNEQ
-603 NEAILDWFSGDVDGD
+603 NEAILNWFSGDVDNG
-618 TEDALNKFRKA
+618 TKDALKDFRKA

-636 SIGSIDMSNLFES
+636 SVGSIDMSNLF
-649 GQSNRDSNISSIK
+649 GGAQSNKDSNVSSIK
-662 DKITYTNIKLQNILN
+662 DKVTTINIRLLNILN
-677 AVNELNSKLPAV
+677 AINELNAKLPAV
-689 TVVPVPTSSQNED
+689 TVVPVPAGSQNED

>member
-11 NEDMDNIKVW
+11 NEDIDNIKVW

-71 LHNDLQLLIEKLS
+71 LHNDLQLIIENLS
-84 KSKGGGFGT
+84 KSKSGGFGT
-93 ALSAGTIGGVVGSAA
+93 TLSAGAIGGVVGSAA

-130 ADELNM
+130 AEELNM

-161 KVYYME
+161 KMYYME
-167 QTASMAGKA
+167 QIAVMTGQA

-181 SSAVTTFIEDT
+181 SSAVITFFEDT
-192 LGKLWSVFDK
+192 LNALFGAFNK

-242 KKAVLNYIKLYYA
+242 KKAVLNYIKVYYA
-255 EQVAGMAGE
+255 EQVAGMAGK
-264 TAGSFIGGIFKGAFS
+264 TAGGFVGGIFS

-289 VNIFTGKKEEP
+289 VNIFTGRKEEP
-300 ESLAKIAEELTSQ
+300 ESLAKIAEELTNS
-313 IKASDYVSN
+313 IKLSDYVSN
-322 EEVLEVQKNAVVNY
+322 EEVLEVQKNAIVNY

-344 VSELATDTIGSTI
+344 IAELTTDTIGSTI
-357 SGAISSTITGLI
+357 SGALSSTITGLI
-369 TGVID
+369 SGVIG
-374 GVFGIFGG
+374 GVFGIFAGN
-382 DDKEQSSK
+382 DKEQSSK

-407 INDDEVKAAQK
+407 INDDEVKEAQRN
-418 SAVVSYLKLYYA
+418 AVVSYLKVYYA

-436 GAEGAGTT
+436 GAEGVGTT

-451 TITTAAKGIINGIFS
+451 TITTAAKGIISGIFS
-466 IFGGEKEAESSV
+466 IFGGEKEAESST
-478 QTSKLQSIVRIL
+478 QTSKLQDIVKSL

-496 EDYVDDSAILDI
+496 GDYVDDSAILDI

-523 QIEELENDNKNW
+523 QIDELENDNKNW

-555 DKKES
+555 GKKES
-560 SPFMNAIQDI
+560 SPFMNAVQDI

-595 VSAVLDEQ
+595 ISAVLNEQ
-603 NEAILDWFSGDVDGD
+603 NEAILNWFSGDVDNG
-618 TEDALNKFRKA
+618 TKDALKDFRKA

-636 SIGSIDMSNLFES
+636 SVGSIDMSNLF
-649 GQSNRDSNISSIK
+649 GGAQSNKDSNVSSIK
-662 DKITYTNIKLQNILN
+662 DKVTTINIRLLNILN
-677 AVNELNSKLPAV
+677 AINELNAKLPAV
-689 TVVPVPTSSQNED
+689 TVVPVPAGSQNED

>member
-61 EDIIP
+61 EEIIP

-71 LHNDLQLLIEKLS
+71 LHNDLQLLIENLS

-93 ALSAGTIGGVVGSAA
+93 ALSAGAIGGVVGSAA

-116 SGLGDKSKDHLAQI
+116 SGLGDKSKDRLAQI
-130 ADELNM
+130 AEELNM

-161 KVYYME
+161 KMYYME
-167 QTASMAGKA
+167 QIAAMAGQA

-181 SSAVTTFIEDT
+181 SSAVITFFEDT
-192 LGKLWSVFDK
+192 LNALFGAFNK

-242 KKAVLNYIKLYYA
+242 KKAVLNYIKVYYA
-255 EQVAGMAGE
+255 EQVAGMAGK
-264 TAGSFIGGIFKGAFS
+264 TAGSFVGGIFS

-289 VNIFTGKKEEP
+289 VNIFTGRKEEAT
-300 ESLAKIAEELTSQ
+300 SLANIAEELTNSIQ
-313 IKASDYVSN
+313 VADYASN
-322 EEVLEVQKNAVVNY
+322 EEVLEVQKNAIVNY
-336 LKVYYAAQ
+336 LKVYYASQ
-344 VSELATDTIGSTI
+344 ISELTTDTIGSTI
-357 SGAISSTITGLI
+357 SGALSSTITGLI
-369 TGVID
+369 SGVIG
-374 GVFGIFGG
+374 GVFGIFTGN
-382 DDKEQSSK
+382 DKEQSSK

-407 INDDEVKAAQK
+407 INDDGVKEAQRN
-418 SAVVSYLKLYYA
+418 AVVSYLKVYYA

-436 GAEGAGTT
+436 GAEGVGTT

-466 IFGGEKEAESSV
+466 IFGGEKEAESST
-478 QTSKLQSIVRIL
+478 QTSKLQDIVKSL

-523 QIEELENDNKNW
+523 QIDELENDNKNW

-555 DKKES
+555 GKKES
-560 SPFMNAIQDI
+560 SPFMNAVQDI

-590 HLIEA
+590 HLIKA
-595 VSAVLDEQ
+595 ISVVLNEQ
-603 NEAILDWFSGDVDGD
+603 NEAILNWFSGDVDEG
-618 TEDALNKFRKA
+618 TKDALKDFRKA

-636 SIGSIDMSNLFES
+636 SVGSIDMSNLF
-649 GQSNRDSNISSIK
+649 GGAQSNKDSNVSSIK
-662 DKITYTNIKLQNILN
+662 DKVTTINIRLLNILN
-677 AVNELNSKLPAV
+677 AINELNAKLPAV
-689 TVVPVPTSSQNED
+689 TVVPVPAGSQNED

>member
-11 NEDMDNIKVW
+11 NEDIDNIKVW

-71 LHNDLQLLIEKLS
+71 LHNDLQLIIENLS
-84 KSKGGGFGT
+84 KSKSGGFGT
-93 ALSAGTIGGVVGSAA
+93 TLSAGAIGGVVGSAA

-130 ADELNM
+130 AEELNM

-161 KVYYME
+161 KMYYME
-167 QTASMAGKA
+167 QIAAMTGQA

-181 SSAVTTFIEDT
+181 SSAVITFFEDT
-192 LGKLWSVFDK
+192 LNALFGAFNK

-242 KKAVLNYIKLYYA
+242 KKAVLNYIKVYYA
-255 EQVAGMAGE
+255 EQVAGMAGK
-264 TAGSFIGGIFKGAFS
+264 TAGSFVGGIFS

-289 VNIFTGKKEEP
+289 VNIFTGRKEEP
-300 ESLAKIAEELTSQ
+300 ESLAKIAEELTNS
-313 IKASDYVSN
+313 IKLSDYVSN
-322 EEVLEVQKNAVVNY
+322 EEVLEVQKNAIVNY

-344 VSELATDTIGSTI
+344 IAELTTDTIGSTI
-357 SGAISSTITGLI
+357 SGALSSTITGLI
-369 TGVID
+369 SGVIG
-374 GVFGIFGG
+374 GVFGIFAGN
-382 DDKEQSSK
+382 DKEQSSK

-407 INDDEVKAAQK
+407 INDDEVKEAQRN
-418 SAVVSYLKLYYA
+418 AVVSYLKVYYA

-436 GAEGAGTT
+436 GAEGVGTT

-451 TITTAAKGIINGIFS
+451 TITTAAKGIISGIFS
-466 IFGGEKEAESSV
+466 IFGGEKEAESST
-478 QTSKLQSIVRIL
+478 QTSKLQDIVKSL

-496 EDYVDDSAILDI
+496 GDYVDDSAILDI

-523 QIEELENDNKNW
+523 QIDELENDNKNW

-555 DKKES
+555 GKKES
-560 SPFMNAIQDI
+560 SPFMNAVQDI

-595 VSAVLDEQ
+595 ISAVLNEQ
-603 NEAILDWFSGDVDGD
+603 NEAILNWFSGDVDNG
-618 TEDALNKFRKA
+618 TKDALKDFRKA

-636 SIGSIDMSNLFES
+636 SVGSIDMSNLF
-649 GQSNRDSNISSIK
+649 GGAQSNKDSNVSSIK
-662 DKITYTNIKLQNILN
+662 DKVTTINIRLLNILN
-677 AVNELNSKLPAV
+677 AINELNAKLPAV
-689 TVVPVPTSSQNED
+689 TVVPVPAGSQNED

>member
-28 PVTFSESGSKESKK
+28 PVTFSDSGSKESKK

-71 LHNDLQLLIEKLS
+71 LHNDLQLIIENLS
-84 KSKGGGFGT
+84 KSKSGGFGT
-93 ALSAGTIGGVVGSAA
+93 ALSAGAIGGVVGSAA

-161 KVYYME
+161 KMYYME
-167 QTASMAGKA
+167 QIAAMAGQA

-181 SSAVTTFIEDT
+181 SSAVITFFEDT
-192 LGKLWSVFDK
+192 LNALFGAFNK

-242 KKAVLNYIKLYYA
+242 KKAVLNYIKVYYA
-255 EQVAGMAGE
+255 EQVAGMAGK
-264 TAGSFIGGIFKGAFS
+264 TVGSFVGGIFS

-289 VNIFTGKKEEP
+289 VNIFTGRKEEAT
-300 ESLAKIAEELTSQ
+300 SLAKIAEELTNSIQ
-313 IKASDYVSN
+313 VADYASN
-322 EEVLEVQKNAVVNY
+322 EEVLEVQKNAIVNY

-344 VSELATDTIGSTI
+344 IAELTTDTIGSTI
-357 SGAISSTITGLI
+357 SGALSSTITGLI
-369 TGVID
+369 SGVIG
-374 GVFGIFGG
+374 GVFGIFAGN
-382 DDKEQSSK
+382 DKEQSSK

-407 INDDEVKAAQK
+407 INDDGVKEAQRN
-418 SAVVSYLKLYYA
+418 AVVSYLKVYYA

-436 GAEGAGTT
+436 GAEGVGTT

-466 IFGGEKEAESSV
+466 IFGGEKEAESST
-478 QTSKLQSIVRIL
+478 QTSKLQDIVKSL

-496 EDYVDDSAILDI
+496 EDYADDSAILDI

-523 QIEELENDNKNW
+523 QIDELENDNKNW

-555 DKKES
+555 GKKES
-560 SPFMNAIQDI
+560 SPFMNAVQDI

-595 VSAVLDEQ
+595 ISAVLNEQ
-603 NEAILDWFSGDVDGD
+603 NEAILNWFSGDVDNG
-618 TEDALNKFRKA
+618 TKDALKDFRKA

-636 SIGSIDMSNLFES
+636 SVGSIDMSNLF
-649 GQSNRDSNISSIK
+649 GGAQSNKDSNVSSIK
-662 DKITYTNIKLQNILN
+662 DKVTTINIRLLNILN
-677 AVNELNSKLPAV
+677 AINELNAKLPAV
-689 TVVPVPTSSQNED
+689 TVVPVPAGSQNED